1 MFGAFHIEGSI
12 FSAISKII
20 EGSRGSYLVTES
32 GVTAP
37 ESVNRFLKGKT
48 YNRCGRSYI
57 ILSIALHESH
67 FESFLMDTHTDID
80 FTDELKVWLG
90 TKSDQLP
97 ISRMELSNQYQ
108 KQNINSV
115 VQKINSTANDLNS
128 DLIKISDWAFQWKM
142 RFNPDPK
149 KQAQEVIFSRK
160 INKIDHPPLYFN
172 ENLVKSSSTQKHLGM
187 ILDTKLDFSLHLK
200 NVQNKVNKTIGLL
213 RKLQDT
219 LPRTS
224 LITIFKSFIRPH
236 LDCVDI
242 IYDQSYNTSF
252 LQNI

>member
-1 MFGAFHIEGSI
+1 MTKRKSLKTINLLENTPMWTGWNTERFTEKCPRQCAEYMQHISFLPTRTNVVKQTIIQSKRVSEECGSNFDLAIAKIAKEIQNEEPDEFKDLFIMSGAFHIERNI

-20 EGSRGSYLVTES
+20 EGSRGSYLVAES

-37 ESVNRFLKGKT
+37 ESMNRFLKGKT
-48 YNRCGRSYI
+48 YNRCRRSYI

-80 FTDELKVWLG
+80 FTDKLKVWLG
-90 TKSDQLP
+90 TKPDQLP
-97 ISRMELSNQYQ
+97 LSRMELSNQYQ

-149 KQAQEVIFSRK
+149 KT
-160 INKIDHPPLYFN
+160 
-172 ENLVKSSSTQKHLGM
+172 SSGG
-187 ILDTKLDFSLHLK
+187 DF
-200 NVQNKVNKTIGLL
+200 
-213 RKLQDT
+213 
-219 LPRTS
+219 
-224 LITIFKSFIRPH
+224 
-236 LDCVDI
+236 
-242 IYDQSYNTSF
+242 
-252 LQNI
+252 